1 MGTDP
6 WAQESVMGVTG
17 SEWDSVHVLLKV
29 LDIVQTLINAH
40 VYYFYWDSPSYKLT
54 SNLITGIHGS
64 SVLHVL
70 IKTISVIYQHLHF
83 SCRLKYT

>member
-17 SEWDSVHVLLKV
+17 SEWDSVHVLLKL
-29 LDIVQTLINAH
+29 LDIVQTLINEH
-40 VYYFYWDSPSYKLT
+40 VYYFYCDSPSYKLI

-70 IKTISVIYQHLHF
+70 N
-83 SCRLKYT
+83 